1 MNHRYSF
8 LHITLRVLLT
18 VKLYKKKNPK
28 SQVDFSTICLI
39 YPQDNRKLIQLSDFQ
54 TYTDLRLNEYFV
66 DKQTIF

>member
-8 LHITLRVLLT
+8 WHITLRVLLT
-18 VKLYKKKNPK
+18 VKLYKKKIPK
-28 SQVDFSTICLI
+28 SQVDFSTNCLI

-54 TYTDLRLNEYFV
+54 MYTDLRLNEHFV